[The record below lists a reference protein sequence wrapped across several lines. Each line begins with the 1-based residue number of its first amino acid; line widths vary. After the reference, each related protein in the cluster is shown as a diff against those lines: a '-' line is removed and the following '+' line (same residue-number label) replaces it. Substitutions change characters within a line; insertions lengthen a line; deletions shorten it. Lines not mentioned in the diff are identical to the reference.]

1 MADYAALNAE
11 LIAGHPDTG
20 PYNLDN
26 QIAADELNLVN
37 RERNRVSMSGLEVKQ
52 AFDLDVTTRGEW
64 AALTD
69 TKKSQ
74 ILALVS
80 RDDLDPFG
88 VDAMLFQDIAATA
101 TATKAQLLVLRVESV
116 SRAVETG
123 FGVVSSADVDAAR
136 NG

>member
-20 PYNLDN
+20 VYNVDN
-26 QIAADELNLVN
+26 QIAADQLNVVN
-37 RERNRVSMSGLEVKQ
+37 RERNRTSMSGLEVKR
-52 AFDLDVTTRGEW
+52 AFDLDVTTRAEW

-88 VDAMLFQDIAATA
+88 VDKMLFQDIAATA

-116 SRAVETG
+116 SRAVEIG
-123 FGVVSSADVDAAR
+123 FGVVTSADVDAAR